1 MALLRETEDENYVYY
16 LYEMKDYDLQ
26 SAVHWINYIV
36 NRGVISTKV
45 ITFRDSYGN
54 YHEGNTSFQCS
65 SIEEESIVKKLK
77 SGSIDKITLDGKY
90 QRASISIV
98 YNLKEKTLAI
108 ALDKEHLVDRFNMEK
123 RMRLNE

>member
-45 ITFRDSYGN
+45 ITFRDSEGN

-65 SIEEESIVKKLK
+65 SI
-77 SGSIDKITLDGKY
+77 
-90 QRASISIV
+90 V
-98 YNLKEKTLAI
+98 YNLKEKTLVI
-108 ALDKEHLVDRFNMEK
+108 ALDKDHLVDRFNMEK

>member
-26 SAVHWINYIV
+26 SVVHWINYIV

-54 YHEGNTSFQCS
+54 YHEGNASFQCRT
-65 SIEEESIVKKLK
+65 IEEESIVKKLQ
-77 SGSIDKITLDGKY
+77 SSRIDKITLDGTY

-98 YNLKEKTLAI
+98 YNLQEKTLAI